1 MFYWHYNRDLYY
13 KLPILETA
21 VALALF
27 DLDNTLLNGD
37 SDHAWGMFLAD
48 IGVLDPAQQKAKQDH
63 FYAQYT
69 QGTLDIY
76 EFCEYQFNELTKHSI
91 DQLYKWHQ
99 LFMSISI
106 EPMITSGKASLLDK
120 HQSAGDDIVII
131 TATNDFV
138 TRPIAERLG
147 VNHLLATTAEFKN
160 GSYTG
165 KVSGTPCF
173 QEGKITKLTA
183 WLAERGQEL
192 NSDTL
197 ADSVFYSDSI
207 NDLPL
212 LELVDTPIAV
222 TPDKRLR
229 EHAQQ
234 RQWQIID

>member
-1 MFYWHYNRDLYY
+1 M
-13 KLPILETA
+13 
-21 VALALF
+21 ALALF

-37 SDHAWGMFLAD
+37 SDHAWGLFLAD
-48 IGVLDPAQQKAKQDH
+48 IGVLDPHEQKTKQDY
-63 FYAQYT
+63 FYDQYLN
-69 QGTLDIY
+69 GTLDIY
-76 EFCEYQFNELTKHSI
+76 EFCEYQFAELTKHSI
-91 DQLYKWHQ
+91 DQLYQWHQ
-99 LFMSISI
+99 QFMSIAI

-120 HQSAGDDIVII
+120 HRIAEDDIVII

-138 TRPIAERLG
+138 TAPIAERLG

-160 GSYTG
+160 GAYTG

-173 QEGKITKLTA
+173 QEGKITKLKA
-183 WLAERGQEL
+183 WLSDRGREL

-212 LELVDTPIAV
+212 LELVNEPVAV
-222 TPDKRLR
+222 TPDDQLR

-234 RQWQIID
+234 QNWKIID